1 MSDMKR
7 PVLPDLPT
15 FARPPFRVC
24 KHTAK
29 IYGVDE
35 FGGSC
40 MIADMRGWGYLTGQ
54 GQALALSSKDAFKA
68 QLKTAEFIVEA
79 MNAAISEHQQ
89 DTSPADGRACENRI
103 AKNRNR
109 D

>member
-1 MSDMKR
+1 MTAAKR
-7 PVLPDLPT
+7 PTLPELPT

-40 MIADMRGWGYLTGQ
+40 MVADMRGWGYLTGH
-54 GQALALSSKDAFKA
+54 GNALALSSKEAFEA
-68 QLKTAEFIVEA
+68 QIRTAEFMVEA
-79 MNAAISEHQQ
+79 MNKAIAAHT
-89 DTSPADGRACENRI
+89 DDAPENMR
-103 AKNRNR
+103 K
-109 D
+109 